1 MKYLIYTDNH
11 FCETSSIVQKF
22 GSKYTMRIENQ
33 LKSLNWIEQ
42 LAVDKQCDYVV
53 CLGDFF
59 NSQGLTDQEI
69 TAVGDIKWNKLPHY
83 FIVGNH
89 ESEEVDLK
97 YSSAQILASENRFVI
112 SEAMTKSI
120 GNWEVC
126 FLPYR
131 VSRNIEPIASIFG
144 HKSASTHRLIFS
156 HNDIKGIQYG
166 PVLSTFGFPIE
177 DIEAESDLFLNGHIH
192 NGTKVTESIINLGN
206 LSGADFK
213 EDAFHYSHN
222 ALLLETEE
230 DGTFSYEFIENP
242 YAFNFYQIRVADK
255 SDLNKFKALKNQAVI
270 SVICRAGLLC
280 DLNETIKAYADKIA
294 EKRIIT
300 YHDAA
305 DVESPDLDIADL
317 AVDYLQELCNCC
329 RLKLDDTETLDYVLA
344 EICK

>member
-1 MKYLIYTDNH
+1 MI
-11 FCETSSIVQKF
+11 
-22 GSKYTMRIENQ
+22 
-33 LKSLNWIEQ
+33 
-42 LAVDKQCDYVV
+42 
-53 CLGDFF
+53 
-59 NSQGLTDQEI
+59 
-69 TAVGDIKWNKLPHY
+69 
-83 FIVGNH
+83 
-89 ESEEVDLK
+89 
-97 YSSAQILASENRFVI
+97 
-112 SEAMTKSI
+112 KSI

-222 ALLLETEE
+222 ALLLETKE

-242 YAFNFYQIRVADK
+242 HAFNFYQIKVADK

-300 YHDAA
+300 YHDVA

-329 RLKLDDTETLDYVLA
+329 RLKLDNTETLDYVLA